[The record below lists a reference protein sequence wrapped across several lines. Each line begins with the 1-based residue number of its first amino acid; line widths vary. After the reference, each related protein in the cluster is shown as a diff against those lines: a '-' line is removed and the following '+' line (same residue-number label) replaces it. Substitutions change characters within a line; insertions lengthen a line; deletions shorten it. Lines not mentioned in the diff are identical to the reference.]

1 MPSAPYPQPKGSAA
15 ARVRKARRRVLT
27 LWRRV
32 DTSEVERAWASSARS
47 LATVLPRVLQG
58 LRLDNKQ
65 SESQIVVLWRQIV
78 DARIAAHAQPVGLVK
93 GTLFVSVDSSVW
105 LDEIVRYQRKEIL
118 ERVQHALGREMVKRI
133 SFRVG

>member
-1 MPSAPYPQPKGSAA
+1 VPPAPPTSPKSSA
-15 ARVRKARRRVLT
+15 ARVRKARRRVLAE
-27 LWRRV
+27 WRRV
-32 DTSEVERAWASSARS
+32 DTSEIERAWASSARS
-47 LATVLPRVLQG
+47 VAAVLPRVLQD

-65 SESQIVVLWRQIV
+65 HESQIVVLWRQIV
-78 DARIAAHAQPVGLVK
+78 DARVAAHAQPVGLVK

-118 ERVQHALGREMVKRI
+118 ERVQHALGREMVRRI